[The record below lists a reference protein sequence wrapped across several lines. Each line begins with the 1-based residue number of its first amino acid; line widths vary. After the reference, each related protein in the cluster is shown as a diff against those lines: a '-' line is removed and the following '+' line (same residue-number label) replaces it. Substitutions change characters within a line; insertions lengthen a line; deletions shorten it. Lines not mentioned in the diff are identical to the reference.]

1 MVDPLMKD
9 FEIFKENF
17 LETFFKLINERVPNV
32 RILAARAI
40 SKYATVKEDKSNIKE
55 VADFLSNGK
64 I

>member
-1 MVDPLMKD
+1 
-9 FEIFKENF
+9 
-17 LETFFKLINERVPNV
+17 V

-55 VADFLSNGK
+55 VANFLSNGK

>member
-32 RILAARAI
+32 RILVARAI

>member
-17 LETFFKLINERVPNV
+17 LETFFKLINERIPNV